1 MYNMNN
7 QESPAPTESAAPKG
21 NHSVWLPLLAAGLAG
36 VAGFAFFDS
45 SRQATELQKLHHEL
59 AANEQELAT
68 LRSGMEK
75 SDRTVSGSLDDLRQ
89 QMTSDRKGLS
99 QSISKVKEGTQ
110 RHLDDV
116 AKKTAD
122 EQAALANELSSV
134 KSTAADTSTKVD
146 GVTTEVA
153 SVKSDVAS
161 TRSALDA
168 ATSDLKRV
176 NGDMGVMSGLI
187 ATNGKEIQALRDLG
201 DRNIYE
207 FTLNKGAALQKVG
220 DIQMR
225 LLKSDAKRNRY
236 TVLVLAD
243 DRSVEKKDKTT
254 NEPVQFYVASK
265 ARTPY
270 EVVVNSVGRNSV
282 TGYLAT
288 PKVTTASR

>member
-1 MYNMNN
+1 MSNP
-7 QESPAPTESAAPKG
+7 ESMTNESAVPRKS
-21 NHSVWLPLLAAGLAG
+21 NHSIWLPLLAAGLAG
-36 VAGFAFFDS
+36 VGGFAFFDS
-45 SRQATELQKLHHEL
+45 SRQSAELQKLHREL
-59 AANEQELAT
+59 AADEQELAT
-68 LRSGMEK
+68 VRAGMEK

-89 QMTSDRKGLS
+89 QMSSDRKGLA

-110 RHLDDV
+110 RNLDSV
-116 AKKTAD
+116 AKKTAAD
-122 EQAALANELSSV
+122 HAALANELSSV
-134 KSTAADTSTKVD
+134 KSTAADTSTKVE

-153 SVKSDVAS
+153 SVKNDVAS

-168 ATSDLKRV
+168 ATADLKRV

-187 ATNGKEIQALRDLG
+187 ATNSKEIQALRDLG

-207 FTLNKGAALQKVG
+207 FTLMKNGAMQRVG

-225 LLKSDAKRNRY
+225 LLKSDAKKNRY

-254 NEPVQFYVASK
+254 NEPVQFYVSSK
-265 ARTPY
+265 AHTPY
-270 EVVVNSVGRNSV
+270 EVVVNSVARNSV

-288 PKVTTASR
+288 PKVTTAAR

>member
-1 MYNMNN
+1 MIDMSNP
-7 QESPAPTESAAPKG
+7 ETPAESAPVRKG
-21 NHSVWLPLLAAGLAG
+21 NHSIWLPLLAAALAG

-45 SRQATELQKLHHEL
+45 SRQSTELQKLQHAL

-68 LRSGMEK
+68 LRAGMEK
-75 SDRTVSGSLDDLRQ
+75 ADRTVSGSLDDLRQ
-89 QMTSDRKGLS
+89 QVTTDRNGLA
-99 QSISKVKEGTQ
+99 QSISQVKEGTR
-110 RHLDDV
+110 RHVDAV
-116 AKKTAD
+116 AKKTAAQ
-122 EQAALANELSSV
+122 QAALANELSSV
-134 KSTAADTSTKVD
+134 KSAAADTSTKVE

-153 SVKSDVAS
+153 SVKNDVAS

-168 ATSDLKRV
+168 ASADLKRV

-187 ATNGKEIQALRDLG
+187 ATNSKEIQALRDLG

-207 FTLNKGAALQKVG
+207 FTLTKNAGLQKVG

-236 TVLVLAD
+236 TMLVFAD
-243 DRSVEKKDKTT
+243 DRKVEKKDKTT
-254 NEPVQFYVASK
+254 NEPVQFYVTSK

-270 EVVVNSVGRNSV
+270 EVVVNSVGRNTV

-288 PKVTTASR
+288 PKLTTAER